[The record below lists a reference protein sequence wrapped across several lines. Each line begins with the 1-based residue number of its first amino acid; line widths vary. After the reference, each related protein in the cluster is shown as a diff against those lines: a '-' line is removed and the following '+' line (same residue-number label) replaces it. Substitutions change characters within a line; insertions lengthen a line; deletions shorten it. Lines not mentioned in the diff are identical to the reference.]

1 MPLSLDEASVSPR
14 HPQLFSRLRISFK
27 TFSRQFSVTAC
38 GILDGI
44 TMAGITMAGITIAV
58 LNDGTARAV
67 AAAVAVAAAAAAVGG
82 EDTLSTSE
90 RSSARHY
97 RGSE

>member
-1 MPLSLDEASVSPR
+1 
-14 HPQLFSRLRISFK
+14 
-27 TFSRQFSVTAC
+27 
-38 GILDGI
+38 
-44 TMAGITMAGITIAV
+44 MAGITMAGITIAV

-90 RSSARHY
+90 PVSYTHLTLPTILRV
-97 RGSE
+97 